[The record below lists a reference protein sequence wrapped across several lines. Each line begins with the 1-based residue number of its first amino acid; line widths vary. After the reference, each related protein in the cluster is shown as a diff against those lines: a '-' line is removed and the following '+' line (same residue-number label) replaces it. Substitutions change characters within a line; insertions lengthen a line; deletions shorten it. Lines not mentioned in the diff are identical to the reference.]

1 MKSPARYIADFVVAG
16 NNILDASVTLAD
28 LGTDVLANIA
38 SAGANIAGLTT
49 SNIAEGSNLYYT
61 DERVYANIN
70 PLLANLDVG
79 ANLSASNTDAL
90 AEGTTNLYF
99 SNDRVYANVSPL
111 LFSGEYSDLAN
122 TPTIPSLVGYATES
136 YVDNAIANV
145 ETFSGEYSDL
155 ANVPVIPTAT
165 GNLIN
170 DSGFITTD
178 SLTTSNVTEGS
189 NLYYTDERVYANIS
203 PLLANLDV
211 GANLS
216 TSNTDALA
224 EGTTNLYFSNDRVYA
239 NVAPLLDGIVAGNVD
254 LSAVYA
260 NINNLSNSIN
270 VLFAFNDQTDI
281 DGGVFEGDI
290 DGGDWQYDP
299 NAVDLDAGTY

>member
-79 ANLSASNTDAL
+79 ANLAASNTDAL

-111 LFSGEYSDLAN
+111 L
-122 TPTIPSLVGYATES
+122 
-136 YVDNAIANV
+136 
-145 ETFSGEYSDL
+145 FSGEYSDL